1 MVPDDSGVI
10 AFTGDRMSNLRTAAI
25 VVAALTSVPA
35 TGLALPSG
43 DTSRPKAAASTTAS
57 SSQAMHATKGVVKS
71 MDATKLVIRRSSSG
85 SDMSFTLNPSTE
97 REGNVKVGSTVE
109 VRYRTEPNQ
118 RIATVVAA
126 AHPKAKPSAP
136 ASHQ

>member
-1 MVPDDSGVI
+1 M
-10 AFTGDRMSNLRTAAI
+10 
-25 VVAALTSVPA
+25 
-35 TGLALPSG
+35 
-43 DTSRPKAAASTTAS
+43 SRPKAAASPTAS

-109 VRYRTEPNQ
+109 VRYRTEANR

-126 AHPKAKPSAP
+126 AHSKAKPSAP